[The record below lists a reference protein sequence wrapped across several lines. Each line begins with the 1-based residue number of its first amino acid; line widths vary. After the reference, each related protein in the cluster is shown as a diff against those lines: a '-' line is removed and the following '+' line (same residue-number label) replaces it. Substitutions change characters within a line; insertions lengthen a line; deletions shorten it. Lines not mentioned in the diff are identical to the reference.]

1 MDFAGGIRMEELRKQ
16 VRRAQRRLTLQRF
29 VGVLG
34 WCWFAAFLIALTT
47 IVVDKYRP
55 LPVQVWIWFAGAA
68 ALGLLGAVIRTALSR
83 GRMLEAAMEID
94 RRFALKERVSSTLAM
109 PPEDLQSE
117 AGQALSADALRHVKR
132 IDVAEKFAVIPP
144 RKLLLPLAPA
154 FAALFVT
161 LFFNPSPVDSSA
173 VAKTE
178 NQETKPQVKKASES
192 VRKQLAEHREQAKKE
207 GLQEAEN
214 LFKKLEEGTKE
225 LASTP
230 PDREKALGKL
240 NDLAR
245 QLQDRRRQLGGA
257 DKVKEQL
264 DQLKNIDRGPA
275 DKFAQA
281 VAKGDLK
288 QAADELKKLQDQL
301 ENSKLTDQ
309 QKSDLA
315 KQLEQMKDKL
325 NKLAESHKAAQADL
339 QRRADQLRK
348 AGQTADAEKLEQ
360 QLRQMQNQAPQM
372 QELQN
377 LANKLGQCTQCLK
390 QGNAK
395 DAAKALDEMKDCMGN
410 LQQQMEEMQMLDD
423 AMQQLAQAKDQMV
436 CPFCGGAGCEKCKG
450 MPAVGLGKGQGVGER
465 PEAKTKTSSYDSHV
479 KQKVGQGTA
488 RVVDLVD
495 GPNIKGNVESQI
507 QEEFDSTRRGSPD
520 PSSGRQIP
528 KKLSQ
533 HAREYFDNLREGE

>member
-1 MDFAGGIRMEELRKQ
+1 M
-16 VRRAQRRLTLQRF
+16 
-29 VGVLG
+29 
-34 WCWFAAFLIALTT
+34 
-47 IVVDKYRP
+47 
-55 LPVQVWIWFAGAA
+55 
-68 ALGLLGAVIRTALSR
+68 
-83 GRMLEAAMEID
+83 
-94 RRFALKERVSSTLAM
+94 
-109 PPEDLQSE
+109 
-117 AGQALSADALRHVKR
+117 
-132 IDVAEKFAVIPP
+132 
-144 RKLLLPLAPA
+144 
-154 FAALFVT
+154 
-161 LFFNPSPVDSSA
+161 
-173 VAKTE
+173 
-178 NQETKPQVKKASES
+178 
-192 VRKQLAEHREQAKKE
+192 AEHSQQAKKE
-207 GLQEAEN
+207 GLPENEN

-225 LASTP
+225 SASTP
-230 PDREKALGKL
+230 SDREKALGKV
-240 NDLAR
+240 NDLVR

-288 QAADELKKLQDQL
+288 QAVDELKKLQDQL

-309 QKSDLA
+309 QKADLA

-339 QRRADQLRK
+339 QKRADQMRK
-348 AGQTADAEKLEQ
+348 VGQTADADKLEQ
-360 QLRQMQNQAPQM
+360 QLRQLQNQGPQM
-372 QELQN
+372 QQLQN

-395 DAAKALDEMKDCMGN
+395 DAAKALDEMKDCMGS
-410 LQQQMEEMQMLDD
+410 LQQQMDEMQMLDD

-436 CPFCGGAGCEKCKG
+436 CPFCNGAGCEKCNG
-450 MPAVGLGKGQGVGER
+450 IPASGLGKGKGIGER
-465 PEAKTKTSSYDSHV
+465 PEAKTKTSTYDSHV

-495 GPNIKGNVESQI
+495 GPNIKGDVESRI
-507 QEEFDSTRRGSPD
+507 QDEFDSTRRGSTD

>member
-1 MDFAGGIRMEELRKQ
+1 MDELRKQ
-16 VRRAQRRLTLQRF
+16 VRRAQRRITMQRF

-34 WCWFAAFLIALTT
+34 WCWFAALLLALMMV
-47 IVVDKYRP
+47 VVDKYHP
-55 LPVQVWIWFAGAA
+55 LPIQSWIWFAGAV
-68 ALGLLGAVIRTALSR
+68 ALGLLGAVIWTALSR

-94 RRFALKERVSSTLAM
+94 RRFALKERVSSALAM

-117 AGQALSADALRHVKR
+117 AGQAVSADALRRVKR
-132 IDVAEKFAVIPP
+132 IEVAEKFAVIPP

-154 FAALFVT
+154 FAALIVM
-161 LFFNPSPVDSSA
+161 LFFNPSLVDNSA
-173 VAKTE
+173 DAKPE
-178 NQETKPQVKKASES
+178 NLETKPQVKKASES
-192 VRKQLAEHREQAKKE
+192 VRKQLAERREQAKKE

-225 LASTP
+225 LATTP

-245 QLQDRRRQLGGA
+245 QLQDRRQQLGGA

-275 DKFAQA
+275 DKFAQDIS
-281 VAKGDLK
+281 KGDLK
-288 QAADELKKLQDQL
+288 QAADDLKKLKDQL
-301 ENSKLTDQ
+301 ENGNLTDQ
-309 QKSDLA
+309 QKANLA

-325 NKLAESHKAAQADL
+325 DKLAESHKAAQADL
-339 QRRADQLRK
+339 QKQADQMRK
-348 AGQTADAEKLEQ
+348 AGQVADAEKLEQ
-360 QLRQMQNQAPQM
+360 QLRQLQQQAPQM
-372 QELQN
+372 QQLQN
-377 LANKLGQCTQCLK
+377 MADKLGQCAQCMK

-395 DAAKALDEMKDCMGN
+395 DAAKALDDMQACMGN
-410 LQQQMEEMQMLDD
+410 LQQQLDEMKMLDD

-436 CPFCGGAGCEKCKG
+436 CPFCGGEGCDKCNGKPG
-450 MPAVGLGKGQGVGER
+450 MGLGKGKGDGER
-465 PEAKTKTSSYDSHV
+465 PEAKTKTSTYDSHV
-479 KQKVGQGTA
+479 KQKVGPGTA

-507 QEEFDSTRRGSPD
+507 QEEFDSTRRGSTD
-520 PSSGRQIP
+520 PSTGRQRP

>member
-1 MDFAGGIRMEELRKQ
+1 MEELRKQ
-16 VRRAQRRLTLQRF
+16 VRRAQRRINMQRF
-29 VGVLG
+29 VGALG
-34 WCWFAAFLIALTT
+34 WCWFGAFLVALTI

-55 LPVQVWIWFAGAA
+55 LPVGAWFWFVGAA
-68 ALGLLGAVIRTALSR
+68 ALGLLGAVIQTALTR

-109 PPEDLQSE
+109 QHEDLQSE
-117 AGQALSADALRHVKR
+117 AGQALSADALRRVKR

-161 LFFNPSPVDSSA
+161 LFVNPSLVDNSA
-173 VAKTE
+173 AANPE
-178 NQETKPQVKKASES
+178 NLETKPQVKKASES
-192 VRKQLAEHREQAKKE
+192 VRKQLAEHREKAKKE

-309 QKSDLA
+309 QKADLA

-325 NKLAESHKAAQADL
+325 NKLAESHKAVQDDL
-339 QRRADQLRK
+339 KRRADQMRK

-360 QLRQMQNQAPQM
+360 QLRQLQNQAPQM

-395 DAAKALDEMKDCMGN
+395 DAAKALNEMKDCMGN

-436 CPFCGGAGCEKCKG
+436 CPFCGGAGCEKCNG
-450 MPAVGLGKGQGVGER
+450 LPASGLSKGQGVGER